1 MHIKHPEINVG
12 LSGPYVGILAGEVLQ
27 TRAGLRRGSVT
38 ATDGVGWAKR
48 KQIAWDHLGRQEGI
62 TNSAN
67 QISQRGSISAQA
79 FLITKQY

>member
-1 MHIKHPEINVG
+1 M
-12 LSGPYVGILAGEVLQ
+12 GILARVVLQ
-27 TRAGLRRGSVT
+27 MRAGLGRASVT
-38 ATDGVGWAKR
+38 VTDGVGWAKR
-48 KQIAWDHLGRQEGI
+48 KQIAWGHLGRQEGI